1 VFGHVR
7 LLNRIGSAFAPV
19 SNWVANSIPNRA
31 VVNRVLGL
39 AKERSLPAF
48 APSLYR
54 QMKRPDHAANAGLA
68 ADAPTVLLY
77 ADCFTTYNDP
87 HIGIA
92 AVKLLNAFGYRVE
105 VPKIGCCGRAPVS
118 TGLLDTARECASS
131 ASQVLAAAWNN
142 ATNPVAVLAC
152 EPSCLSTIKDE
163 WQKFNGL
170 DSDALG
176 PSAERSMLV
185 EHFLEVRWDEHP
197 VRPAFHRPSGR
208 VAVHAHCHQ
217 KALWGPETS
226 ANFIM
231 RIAGADRTV
240 LLDTGCCGMAGS
252 FGYTADRY
260 ELSMRIGELDL
271 FPKVRALDEDDTLI
285 APGTSCRHQVHDG
298 TGSDALHP
306 VQYALQMLRR

>member
-1 VFGHVR
+1 
-7 LLNRIGSAFAPV
+7 
-19 SNWVANSIPNRA
+19 
-31 VVNRVLGL
+31 
-39 AKERSLPAF
+39 
-48 APSLYR
+48 
-54 QMKRPDHAANAGLA
+54 
-68 ADAPTVLLY
+68 
-77 ADCFTTYNDP
+77 
-87 HIGIA
+87 
-92 AVKLLNAFGYRVE
+92 
-105 VPKIGCCGRAPVS
+105 
-118 TGLLDTARECASS
+118 
-131 ASQVLAAAWNN
+131 
-142 ATNPVAVLAC
+142 
-152 EPSCLSTIKDE
+152 
-163 WQKFNGL
+163 
-170 DSDALG
+170 
-176 PSAERSMLV
+176 MLV